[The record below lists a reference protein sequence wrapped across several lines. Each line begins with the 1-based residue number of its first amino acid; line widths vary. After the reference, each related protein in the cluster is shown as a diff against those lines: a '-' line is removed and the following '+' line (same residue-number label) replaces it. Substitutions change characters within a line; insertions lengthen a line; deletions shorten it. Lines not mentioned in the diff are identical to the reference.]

1 MLSDATT
8 HMPLRWNP
16 SWLRDA
22 CAHTGGDC
30 NIPNMASES
39 GKSKWLGKGNLEEMP
54 HKSNSNY
61 ICNSAALPLRLPVC
75 LPPCTILFSLLI
87 NTLLVSLLSAFV
99 GILFQQRQKTRD
111 FSLITGLVHRIR
123 YSHNHNLTSIS
134 VRGTKALLQAAAGQS
149 HPRSTPGDFLK
160 SDIWL
165 LPKSNV

>member
-1 MLSDATT
+1 MHVHTREETAIYQIWLLNQANQSDWAKETWKKCPLKVIQTIFATQQLS
-8 HMPLRWNP
+8 LW
-16 SWLRDA
+16 
-22 CAHTGGDC
+22 G
-30 NIPNMASES
+30 
-39 GKSKWLGKGNLEEMP
+39 
-54 HKSNSNY
+54 
-61 ICNSAALPLRLPVC
+61 C
-75 LPPCTILFSLLI
+75 LCVSLHVLYFFSLLI

-111 FSLITGLVHRIR
+111 FSLIPGLVDRIR